1 MNKKILASFAKS
13 CNNDQAAF
21 GAEIKSPSS
30 SGQDAALSRLK
41 HGFDSRWGHQTLQQ
55 VRGIRASGLLLF
67 RGTPHGVAQRYAVL
81 RRCKTRP
88 LTPPAMKPYFSV
100 IRWLSN
106 YLITEKY
113 MDTQERRRYGRRGI
127 QGAR

>member
-41 HGFDSRWGHQTLQQ
+41 HGFDSRWGHHKLQ
-55 VRGIRASGLLLF
+55 VLLCRTF
-67 RGTPHGVAQRYAVL
+67 FVYYA
-81 RRCKTRP
+81 C
-88 LTPPAMKPYFSV
+88 
-100 IRWLSN
+100 LSFW
-106 YLITEKY
+106 
-113 MDTQERRRYGRRGI
+113 
-127 QGAR
+127 

>member
-41 HGFDSRWGHQTLQQ
+41 HGFDSRWGHHKLQVLLCRTFFVIMHAYHFGRAISRDGAQ
-55 VRGIRASGLLLF
+55 SGITIGF
-67 RGTPHGVAQRYAVL
+67 
-81 RRCKTRP
+81 
-88 LTPPAMKPYFSV
+88 
-100 IRWLSN
+100 
-106 YLITEKY
+106 
-113 MDTQERRRYGRRGI
+113 
-127 QGAR
+127 